1 MSTGLPAVPKA
12 LAASIDATS
21 APRVLLVRHSDRPA
35 LAANDSGF
43 ELALTDV
50 GRERAR
56 ALSTQLTSGL
66 RWAVSSPYRRC
77 VETAECAGFTAEPS
91 HLLGGPGPY
100 VIDRDR
106 GGEVFGKH
114 GTEAVVRR
122 QIAGE
127 TWGCMRPL
135 EEGAS
140 LLLNWLEKLLDER
153 GGEGLAVTH
162 DAIVMPTIAWAT
174 GLSFEDSWI
183 APLDGAVLT
192 PGAIFYAGQ
201 RHELPR

>member
-1 MSTGLPAVPKA
+1 MSSGLPAIPTA

-21 APRVLLVRHSDRPA
+21 APRVLFVRHSDRPA
-35 LAANDSGF
+35 LAANDAGF
-43 ELALTDV
+43 ELALTAV

-56 ALSTQLTSGL
+56 ALSLRLKEDT

-77 VETAECAGFTAEPS
+77 VETAECAGFTAESS

-100 VIDRDR
+100 VIDRER

-114 GTEAVVRR
+114 GTEVVVRR

-127 TWGCMRPL
+127 TWGCMRPV
-135 EEGAS
+135 EEGAN
-140 LLLNWLEKLLDER
+140 LVLNWLEKLLDER
-153 GGEGLAVTH
+153 GGEGLAVSH

-183 APLDGAVLT
+183 APLDGAVLI
-192 PGAIFYAGQ
+192 PGAIVYAGQ
-201 RHELPR
+201 RYELPR